1 MLIVKVTFKIPKDL
15 DLETLKGK
23 FEETAPMYR
32 DTKGLIRKNYICDLD
47 KSIGVGIYCFDNR
60 ENADAWFDDDR
71 IEWLKKPFNSDDKKD
86 INDTDDETIITLL
99 IQRYLFDE
107 IIYEKDGK
115 VIDRAK

>member
-47 KSIGVGIYCFDNR
+47 KS
-60 ENADAWFDDDR
+60 
-71 IEWLKKPFNSDDKKD
+71 DKISD
-86 INDTDDETIITLL
+86 INKNTIINNL
-99 IQRYLFDE
+99 
-107 IIYEKDGK
+107 
-115 VIDRAK
+115 

>member
-1 MLIVKVTFKIPKDL
+1 MNKKMKNIIQSIIDN
-15 DLETLKGK
+15 LKG
-23 FEETAPMYR
+23 FENEIKSVGKDYY
-32 DTKGLIRKNYICDLD
+32 NY
-47 KSIGVGIYCFDNR
+47 
-60 ENADAWFDDDR
+60 DR

-86 INDTDDETIITLL
+86 IKDVDDETIITLL

>member
-1 MLIVKVTFKIPKDL
+1 LMNKKMRNILQSIIDN
-15 DLETLKGK
+15 LKG
-23 FEETAPMYR
+23 FESE
-32 DTKGLIRKNYICDLD
+32 I
-47 KSIGVGIYCFDNR
+47 KSVGKDYYHY
-60 ENADAWFDDDR
+60 DR